1 MTTSLSLGISR
12 SMFLRL
18 WVRAPRTSM
27 VSIRLT
33 RSNVANQTV
42 YELPAA
48 ADPLRPLFDRVL
60 HSNLLKVTDFVL
72 AKEPFTALERRA
84 VLGLASLYCLR
95 MLGLFMVLPL
105 FAVYA
110 QELAGANAASIGLA
124 LGAYGLTQA
133 AFQVPLGWLS
143 DQIGRKPVIVGGLC
157 LLVLGSVLAALAD
170 TLTGLAI
177 GRLLQGSGAIA
188 SATMALAADYTRV
201 EQRTKASA
209 IIGASIGVSFALALV
224 LGPILAAWG
233 GLPRVFEATAVMGG
247 LGLIVVLVGLPAT
260 PQLTDGGR
268 AHIADRKRLGEALWG
283 QGLGILYASIFCLHL
298 LLMAA
303 FTAIPAVMTEQVG
316 LPPEQHA
323 WLYLATLCGAL
334 PGVAM
339 LVRRRQA
346 LDDSRPLLAL
356 SVLLTVLGLVTAL
369 WASSLLVLGVGLM
382 LFFVGFTALETI
394 LPALVSIVA
403 PTSLRGTA
411 MGIFSS
417 AQFLGV
423 FTGGA
428 LGGNALHVGGA
439 VGLVAVLSM
448 LTGIWLAG
456 LWRYGRAPM
465 AA

>member
-1 MTTSLSLGISR
+1 
-12 SMFLRL
+12 
-18 WVRAPRTSM
+18 
-27 VSIRLT
+27 
-33 RSNVANQTV
+33 
-42 YELPAA
+42 
-48 ADPLRPLFDRVL
+48 
-60 HSNLLKVTDFVL
+60 
-72 AKEPFTALERRA
+72 
-84 VLGLASLYCLR
+84 
-95 MLGLFMVLPL
+95 
-105 FAVYA
+105 
-110 QELAGANAASIGLA
+110 
-124 LGAYGLTQA
+124 
-133 AFQVPLGWLS
+133 
-143 DQIGRKPVIVGGLC
+143 
-157 LLVLGSVLAALAD
+157 
-170 TLTGLAI
+170 
-177 GRLLQGSGAIA
+177 
-188 SATMALAADYTRV
+188 
-201 EQRTKASA
+201 
-209 IIGASIGVSFALALV
+209 
-224 LGPILAAWG
+224 
-233 GLPRVFEATAVMGG
+233 
-247 LGLIVVLVGLPAT
+247 
-260 PQLTDGGR
+260 
-268 AHIADRKRLGEALWG
+268 
-283 QGLGILYASIFCLHL
+283 
-298 LLMAA
+298 MAA

-316 LPPEQHA
+316 LPPGQHA

-411 MGIFSS
+411 MGVFSS

>member
-1 MTTSLSLGISR
+1 M
-12 SMFLRL
+12 
-18 WVRAPRTSM
+18 
-27 VSIRLT
+27 
-33 RSNVANQTV
+33 
-42 YELPAA
+42 
-48 ADPLRPLFDRVL
+48 
-60 HSNLLKVTDFVL
+60 L

-157 LLVLGSVLAALAD
+157 LLVIGSVLAALAD

-247 LGLIVVLVGLPAT
+247 LGLMVVLVGLPAT

-323 WLYLATLCGAL
+323 WLYLATLCGGL

-369 WASSLLVLGVGLM
+369 WASSLLVLGLGLM
-382 LFFVGFTALETI
+382 LFFVGFTTLETI

-456 LWRYGRAPM
+456 LWRFGRAPM

>member
-1 MTTSLSLGISR
+1 M
-12 SMFLRL
+12 
-18 WVRAPRTSM
+18 
-27 VSIRLT
+27 
-33 RSNVANQTV
+33 
-42 YELPAA
+42 
-48 ADPLRPLFDRVL
+48 L

-224 LGPILAAWG
+224 LGPILAA
-233 GLPRVFEATAVMGG
+233 
-247 LGLIVVLVGLPAT
+247 
-260 PQLTDGGR
+260 
-268 AHIADRKRLGEALWG
+268 
-283 QGLGILYASIFCLHL
+283 
-298 LLMAA
+298 
-303 FTAIPAVMTEQVG
+303 
-316 LPPEQHA
+316 
-323 WLYLATLCGAL
+323 
-334 PGVAM
+334 
-339 LVRRRQA
+339 
-346 LDDSRPLLAL
+346 
-356 SVLLTVLGLVTAL
+356 
-369 WASSLLVLGVGLM
+369 
-382 LFFVGFTALETI
+382 
-394 LPALVSIVA
+394 
-403 PTSLRGTA
+403 
-411 MGIFSS
+411 
-417 AQFLGV
+417 
-423 FTGGA
+423 
-428 LGGNALHVGGA
+428 
-439 VGLVAVLSM
+439 
-448 LTGIWLAG
+448 
-456 LWRYGRAPM
+456 
-465 AA
+465 